1 LGLCVR
7 VRDNG
12 MRAGCSANGER
23 GYAMVVLLVS
33 LSIMTVMMSVAMPVW
48 KQMVQREKEAELVF
62 RGEQYARAIGLF
74 QRKNGP
80 GTLPPSIDVLVEQR
94 YLRKKYKDPIT
105 NDDFAP
111 ILMSASTGAG
121 QSSSRQE
128 TDGFQTGRGAPQAGA
143 GRATGAGTGA
153 GRATGAGTGA
163 GATAGAGFGSQT
175 SAQQQGRGGQ
185 LGIGTGT
192 AFGGVSGVTSKSKDR
207 SIRIYKGRNRYN
219 EWQFVYTAPQIAGGG
234 GPNAPNAPGTG
245 GQRGRGQG
253 PANPQGG
260 VPMPPGFRGA
270 PGDGRGGGGQTTPD
284 GPMNTFPPFGP
295 NVPNAPRGGGPPGR

>member
-1 LGLCVR
+1 MW
-7 VRDNG
+7 VRDHG
-12 MRAGCSANGER
+12 IGAGCSANGER

-111 ILMSASTGAG
+111 ILMSASTGTG
-121 QSSSRQE
+121 QPSSRQE
-128 TDGFQTGRGAPQAGA
+128 AGGVQTGRGASQAGA

-153 GRATGAGTGA
+153 GP
-163 GATAGAGFGSQT
+163 TAGAGVGSGQA

-185 LGIGTGT
+185 PGTGTAFGLGTGT

-234 GPNAPNAPGTG
+234 APNAPNAPATG
-245 GQRGRGQG
+245 GQRGRGNQG

-260 VPMPPGFRGA
+260 VPTPPGFRGG
-270 PGDGRGGGGQTTPD
+270 PGDGRGGGGVRPVPD
-284 GPMNTFPPFGP
+284 GFPPFGP

>member
-1 LGLCVR
+1 MW
-7 VRDNG
+7 VRDHG
-12 MRAGCSANGER
+12 IGAGCSANGER

-105 NDDFAP
+105 DDDFAP
-111 ILMSASTGAG
+111 ILMSASTGTG
-121 QSSSRQE
+121 QRSSGQE
-128 TDGFQTGRGAPQAGA
+128 TSGLQAGRGAPQAGA

-153 GRATGAGTGA
+153 GRATGAGV
-163 GATAGAGFGSQT
+163 GSGQT
-175 SAQQQGRGGQ
+175 SAQQQGRAGQ
-185 LGIGTGT
+185 LGTGT

-219 EWQFVYTAPQIAGGG
+219 EWQFVYTAPQIPGGG
-234 GPNAPNAPGTG
+234 VPNAPNAPGTG
-245 GQRGRGQG
+245 GQRGRGSQS
-253 PANPQGG
+253 PTNPQGG

-270 PGDGRGGGGQTTPD
+270 PGDGRGGGGARTVPD
-284 GPMNTFPPFGP
+284 GSPPFGP